1 MKNWFVVL
9 LLFMTFCTWSQNS
22 NEKLLHGKIVADS
35 ASVFGIDVVNLVNEK
50 VTVTNNKGEFYILAK
65 SDDILVFS
73 SMTLEMKR
81 MLVDEDDLK
90 SETITIYM
98 TPKINELNEVIVK
111 KNLGIN
117 ALSMGIVQKKPKH
130 YTPAERKL
138 KTAGDFKPIDLLG
151 ILGGS
156 LPVDP
161 IINAINGRT
170 KRLKNQIKI
179 ENKEFLLLKISELY
193 KFDFFIKTLKISSE
207 NVKGFQYYLVEN
219 NSFIETLKLNK
230 TEKTTFLILEL
241 AVKYNEMIACE

>member
-9 LLFMTFCTWSQNS
+9 LLFMTFCTWSQTS
-22 NEKLLHGKIVADS
+22 NEKILHGKIVADS
-35 ASVFGIDVVNLVNEK
+35 ASVAGIDVVNLVNEK

-111 KNLGIN
+111 KNAAEGI
-117 ALSMGIVQKKPKH
+117 SIIPGQKH

-138 KTAGDFKPIDLLG
+138 YTATSGLLDAPLNWLSGRTEMLKKEIVVERKERMLNKIGVLYEDKYYIQTLKVPEIYIDDFQRYLIEDKEFAAALKVKNRTMMLFLISKLA
-151 ILGGS
+151 
-156 LPVDP
+156 VNY
-161 IINAINGRT
+161 NAIP
-170 KRLKNQIKI
+170 K
-179 ENKEFLLLKISELY
+179 
-193 KFDFFIKTLKISSE
+193 
-207 NVKGFQYYLVEN
+207 
-219 NSFIETLKLNK
+219 
-230 TEKTTFLILEL
+230 
-241 AVKYNEMIACE
+241 